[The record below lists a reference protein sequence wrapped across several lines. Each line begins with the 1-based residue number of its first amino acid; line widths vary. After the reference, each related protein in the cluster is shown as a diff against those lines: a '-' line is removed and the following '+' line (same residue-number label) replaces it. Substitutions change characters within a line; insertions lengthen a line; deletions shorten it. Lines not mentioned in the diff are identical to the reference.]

1 MKIVIGYDGSK
12 AANAALKDLRNAGLA
27 AAAEVRIVHAVA
39 PLLPLESLAP
49 VGNGIT
55 WYAEAYR
62 EAYDDQKRTVDHALA
77 QAKEAAKLL
86 KTMFPKW
93 KVIAEATVD
102 HPAHAVLE
110 AAAKAKADLIVVG
123 STGWNLFTK
132 AILGSVA
139 DKILNHAHCTVRL
152 GKGSPTSKPHAP
164 RLLIAF
170 DGSEHAKEA
179 VRQVAARSWPR
190 GTRALILAVS
200 EFQLRMGDLAL
211 ALTQTL
217 GTGKGKASPWPWMDA
232 QLAKAATTLTAA
244 GILTDTAMVIDEP
257 RRAILIQARK
267 FKADTIVMG
276 THGHSGLSR
285 FLLGSVSASVSAHAP
300 CSVEIARAE
309 TKAKAKANLSAKAK
323 PIRK

>member
-12 AANAALKDLRNAGLA
+12 AANAALKDLRNAGLP
-27 AAAEVRIVHAVA
+27 AAAEARIVHAVA

-55 WYAEAYR
+55 WYAEAYQ
-62 EAYDDQKRTVDHALA
+62 EMFDNQKRTVDHALA
-77 QAKEAAKLL
+77 QAKEAAKLV
-86 KTMFPKW
+86 KAMFPKW
-93 KVIAEATVD
+93 KVAAEATVD

-123 STGWNLFTK
+123 STGWNVFTK
-132 AILGSVA
+132 TILGSVA

-164 RLLIAF
+164 RILIAF

-179 VRQVAARSWPR
+179 VRQVAARSWPK
-190 GTRALILAVS
+190 GTQARILAVS
-200 EFQLRMGDLAL
+200 EFQLRMGDIAL

-217 GTGKGKASPWPWMDA
+217 GRGKSKASPWPWMDA
-232 QLAKAATTLTAA
+232 QLAKAAASLASA
-244 GILTDTAMVIDEP
+244 GVEADTALIIDEP
-257 RRAILIQARK
+257 RRAILAQARK

-276 THGHSGLSR
+276 THGHSGLTR

-300 CSVEIARAE
+300 CSVEIARPK
-309 TKAKAKANLSAKAK
+309 TKPA
-323 PIRK
+323 RK

>member
-1 MKIVIGYDGSK
+1 MEGTEVFMKIVIGYDGSK
-12 AANAALKDLRNAGLA
+12 AANAALKDLRNAGLPK
-27 AAAEVRIVHAVA
+27 AAEVRIVHAVA

-49 VGNGIT
+49 TGDGIT
-55 WYAEAYR
+55 WYAEAYQ
-62 EAYDDQKRTVDHALA
+62 EAFDNQKRTVDQALA
-77 QAKEAAKLL
+77 RAKEAAKLL
-86 KTMFPKW
+86 KAIFPKW
-93 KVIAEATVD
+93 KIAAEAIVD

-123 STGWNLFTK
+123 STGWNAFTK

-152 GKGSPTSKPHAP
+152 GKGSPASRPHAS

-179 VRQVAARSWPR
+179 VRQVAGRTWPK
-190 GTRALILAVS
+190 GTRALLLAVS
-200 EFQLRMGDLAL
+200 EFQLRMGDMAL

-217 GTGKGKASPWPWMDA
+217 SRGKAQQSPWPWMDA
-232 QLAKAATTLTAA
+232 QLAKAAASLAAA

-257 RRAILIQARK
+257 RRAILTQARK

-300 CSVEIARAE
+300 CSVEVVR
-309 TKAKAKANLSAKAK
+309 TKAK
-323 PIRK
+323 PVRK